1 MLIDNP
7 DLSGSGFF
15 FEIICPQVGQFLINQ
30 YIRINHLLNSLIM
43 IIALVVLGIILL
55 IGIGIY
61 NSLIGKKNQ
70 VSNAYSAIDV
80 MLKKRFDLLPNL
92 IETVK
97 QYMQHESATLSK
109 IVELRSKANSGTLST
124 EQKIDL
130 DKQVSSGVRSLM
142 LTVESYPDLKAN
154 QNFLNLQSTWTESE
168 EQIAAARRSYNSAVT
183 DYNDAIMMFPG
194 SIVAGILSYQPK
206 VVLSNTEE
214 ERQNISAKTLFNN

>member
-1 MLIDNP
+1 
-7 DLSGSGFF
+7 
-15 FEIICPQVGQFLINQ
+15 
-30 YIRINHLLNSLIM
+30 M

-194 SIVAGILSYQPK
+194 SIVAGMLSYQPN